1 MTAQPRPWWFFCSI
15 PAAMIIAYVGWIAR
29 FLVSGGWNDVL
40 EMGAKTAV
48 IGAATFPI
56 GAPFVIWITPTF
68 VVRHLWVLSMAGY
81 VMYLVLCV
89 LGTRSR
95 SLKLF
100 VFLCVLL
107 LLNVA
112 GCHTNHTTASLP
124 LSP

>member
-1 MTAQPRPWWFFCSI
+1 MLL
-15 PAAMIIAYVGWIAR
+15 AYLVWIVR

-40 EMGAKTAV
+40 EMGGWAAV
-48 IGAATFPI
+48 IGTLTFPI
-56 GAPFVIWITPTF
+56 GSPFMIWITPTI
-68 VVRHLWVLSMAGY
+68 VTRHLWLLSGTGY
-81 VMYLVLCV
+81 LIYLGLCA
-89 LGTRSR
+89 LGARTR

-100 VFLCVLL
+100 VFLCALL